1 MPSLRVHE
9 QWMYRVLPL
18 WCKGSINFSSLQIHS
33 VLSLSSLPARV
44 PVSTHLLWC
53 NQTSSFEVD
62 WLAPFSFVE
71 FCGWPKIAISLRTCA
86 HQCGE
91 VSAVGSQ
98 VVDGRHQCSTQR
110 MRGGNATF
118 SQQHQT
124 HPRRTIHDVWFQAP
138 AGETRDEKSKRSQF
152 WGLTEHFK
160 AKFHIS

>member
-1 MPSLRVHE
+1 MSSGCIGSYHCGVRVRSISPPFRFTAFCPSHHCQHVCQSVHI
-9 QWMYRVLPL
+9 
-18 WCKGSINFSSLQIHS
+18 CCGATK
-33 VLSLSSLPARV
+33 
-44 PVSTHLLWC
+44 HLLLRLTGWPRSASW
-53 NQTSSFEVD
+53 NFAE
-62 WLAPFSFVE
+62 
-71 FCGWPKIAISLRTCA
+71 WPKIAISLRTCA

-91 VSAVGSQ
+91 VSDVGSQ

-138 AGETRDEKSKRSQF
+138 AGETRDEKNKRSQF

-160 AKFHIS
+160 AKVHIS